1 MSLLRNQSVNLT
13 KPTSASSSAKKA
25 HREDQSVSDLSSPR
39 AKAEAS
45 SQPEGNPHPLTPAT
59 GSRYPAS
66 LAVIPA
72 DSQRPPSNDGFE
84 DLEAG
89 YGAFPM
95 VKLDGGDVYRIDGEI
110 LGTEFQVRMIRVRY
124 IFLWKGRDP
133 RDDGI
138 PRLVWSYDNLTTT
151 REENLSDILRVWRAE
166 GDEPIPRKYAEVMA
180 EIQDGV
186 WSSGNP
192 PIFGVSQ
199 K

>member
-1 MSLLRNQSVNLT
+1 
-13 KPTSASSSAKKA
+13 
-25 HREDQSVSDLSSPR
+25 
-39 AKAEAS
+39 
-45 SQPEGNPHPLTPAT
+45 
-59 GSRYPAS
+59 
-66 LAVIPA
+66 
-72 DSQRPPSNDGFE
+72 
-84 DLEAG
+84 
-89 YGAFPM
+89 M